1 MHDYLITTQLQ
12 DTWRLTD
19 KNYVLNYNALNIYKI
34 KSDQDKF
41 IMLEPYGMDIETI
54 KKNNE
59 YVEKLSEIIQN
70 ELSIELNKLHNV
82 NLSNRYWKII
92 TGNWLK
98 RVIKII
104 FFRYKCIEKSLS
116 LNLNL
121 FTTASSLHKYKLFTK
136 DSRDLVFATIDSEW
150 NYNLISKIL
159 RKNFSSK
166 IKIENHET
174 QNEYFSNIIQVKNLF
189 NFLKII

>member
-1 MHDYLITTQLQ
+1 M
-12 DTWRLTD
+12 
-19 KNYVLNYNALNIYKI
+19 N
-34 KSDQDKF
+34 
-41 IMLEPYGMDIETI
+41 IETI

-82 NLSNRYWKII
+82 NFSNRYWKII

-116 LNLNL
+116 LNPNL
-121 FTTASSLHKYKLFTK
+121 ITTASSLHKYL
-136 DSRDLVFATIDSEW
+136 L
-150 NYNLISKIL
+150 
-159 RKNFSSK
+159 
-166 IKIENHET
+166 
-174 QNEYFSNIIQVKNLF
+174 Q
-189 NFLKII
+189 